1 MGFRFLGPGRSV
13 FIEKRFYFDFSLMLS
28 RKTFLP
34 VIRRA
39 SFGRSSVLHPKRE
52 QTNLLDIPFWN
63 SAFKPNRRKY
73 LSKISSRFKIFFFA
87 FGTKDLNSLEEIS
100 EIFVKNVISTWNY
113 TSGGPQ
119 SCKFLSHLCVNSMY
133 SFIVWSIFFH
143 FPYRT
148 GSILV
153 RSQIEYRSL
162 I

>member
-13 FIEKRFYFDFSLMLS
+13 FIKKRFYFDFSLMLS

-39 SFGRSSVLHPKRE
+39 SFGRSSCFTPKE
-52 QTNLLDIPFWN
+52 NKPIYETFLSEIAHSSQTGGSICQKLVPHSN
-63 SAFKPNRRKY
+63 
-73 LSKISSRFKIFFFA
+73 FFFA

-133 SFIVWSIFFH
+133 SFIVWSIFSFSS
-143 FPYRT
+143 YLALNGT
-148 GSILV
+148 LKNMSIVYL
-153 RSQIEYRSL
+153 E
-162 I
+162 